1 MKRLWSACFV
11 IAAAWL
17 AYLAILTIGAETAEG
32 RSSPRWRPAGP
43 LDGLNVEG
51 WLLVV
56 GLPAATVVVSTAY
69 YLRRRYFAKP
79 S

>member
-1 MKRLWSACFV
+1 VKRLWLACFV

-17 AYLAILTIGAETAEG
+17 ATLAILTVGAKTEA

-43 LDGLNVEG
+43 LDVLNVGG

-56 GLPAATVVVSTAY
+56 GLPSAIVVVSTAY